1 MGVRVVAAALALLLT
16 AAGCAAPPPTSTG
29 VPAPASLAA
38 TPPGAPTATPTR
50 PGGPDPAPTAAGASP
65 TPAPTAPPTPRLAE
79 TPSPGRATASP
90 IPPTP
95 GAAPSTAAATLV
107 RVGDT
112 TAREVVPAPDGRALY
127 LSTGAEL
134 YRAVGAAPPA
144 LIVRVAIPP
153 NLIALDGER
162 LVGGAA
168 PACARGGGGAA
179 LRYSR
184 DGGKSWQPAR
194 APAEAR
200 PWLARGDEVLAL
212 GCGGVLASDDGGATF
227 ARVAELSPANFE
239 PRDIVLAPDG
249 ATAYLAAVS
258 EGGSLRVL
266 RAERAAGRWSTAVPI
281 LEGWGAAALAL
292 GGNGTLYVATAV
304 DVSASADRG
313 RSWRSIK
320 AGLEPELLGADP
332 TKGPLGEGDQRKL
345 REGVGVDDLATV
357 GLALVAATRHGLYQR
372 AGEAPWQRLPA
383 PTTRATRLRVLG
395 NEVYAST
402 SDGVWRVGL

>member
-16 AAGCAAPPPTSTG
+16 VAGCAAPPPTSTG
-29 VPAPASLAA
+29 VPVPAAPDAS
-38 TPPGAPTATPTR
+38 
-50 PGGPDPAPTAAGASP
+50 PTAAGPSP
-65 TPAPTAPPTPRLAE
+65 TPAPPTAQPASPAAPTTPSLAG
-79 TPSPGRATASP
+79 TTSPGRATASP
-90 IPPTP
+90 IPPTAGVASSP
-95 GAAPSTAAATLV
+95 AAPTLV

-112 TAREVVPAPDGRALY
+112 TAREVVPGPDGRALY

-144 LIVRVAIPP
+144 LDVRVAIPP
-153 NLIALDGER
+153 TLVALDGER

-194 APAEAR
+194 APAEAT

-227 ARVAELSPANFE
+227 ARVAELSPANLE
-239 PRDIVLAPDG
+239 PRDLVLAPDG

-281 LEGWGAAALAL
+281 VDGWGAAALVL
-292 GGNGTLYVATAV
+292 GGDGTLYVATAV
-304 DVSASADRG
+304 DVSSSADRG
-313 RSWRSIK
+313 RTWRSLK
-320 AGLEPELLGADP
+320 AGLEAELLGADP
-332 TKGPLGEGDQRKL
+332 GRGPLGEADQRKL
-345 REGVGVDDLATV
+345 REGVGVDDLAVV
-357 GLALVAATRHGLYQR
+357 GPALVAATRHGLYR
-372 AGEAPWQRLPA
+372 RVGEAAWQRLPA
-383 PTTRATRLRVLG
+383 PSGRVTRLRVAG
-395 NEVYAST
+395 SVVYAST
-402 SDGVWRVGL
+402 AEGVWRVGA